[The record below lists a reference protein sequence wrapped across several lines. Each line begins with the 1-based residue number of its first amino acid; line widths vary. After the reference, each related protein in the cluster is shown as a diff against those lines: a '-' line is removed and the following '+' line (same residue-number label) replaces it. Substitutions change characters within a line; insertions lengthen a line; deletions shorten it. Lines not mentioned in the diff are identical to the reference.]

1 MAKLSIRDLE
11 LKNKRVFMRVDFNV
25 PLDEHGRV
33 TDDTRIV
40 ETLPTIDYALQH
52 RAHVIL
58 ASHLGRPKG
67 KPNPKMSLRPV
78 AEHLRI
84 LLDKTKSRDCNV
96 GFSPDCVGWEAEE
109 MVKKLEPGQLLLL
122 ENLRFHAEEEAND
135 ENFAKS
141 LAKLADLYVND
152 AFGAAHRAHASTAAI
167 ARLLPSAAGLLM
179 QREIEV
185 LSGLLEAPKKPFGA
199 IIGGAKISSKIGVLE
214 QLLARIDLLVL
225 GGAMANTFL
234 KAQGYDVGVSLVED
248 DQLAVARQTLQ
259 TAEQRGVQVILPIDV
274 VIADRF
280 AADAE
285 HRVVAADGILPG
297 WTVLDVGPRTVD
309 LIGQA
314 VTRCATV
321 LWNGPLGMFE
331 FPAFAGGTLAVAHML
346 ADAPGIVSVVG
357 GGESVAAVEQAG
369 LAARITHVSTGGGA
383 SLELLEGKTL
393 PGVAALAQA

>member
-1 MAKLSIRDLE
+1 
-11 LKNKRVFMRVDFNV
+11 
-25 PLDEHGRV
+25 
-33 TDDTRIV
+33 
-40 ETLPTIDYALQH
+40 
-52 RAHVIL
+52 
-58 ASHLGRPKG
+58 
-67 KPNPKMSLRPV
+67 
-78 AEHLRI
+78 
-84 LLDKTKSRDCNV
+84 
-96 GFSPDCVGWEAEE
+96 
-109 MVKKLEPGQLLLL
+109 
-122 ENLRFHAEEEAND
+122 
-135 ENFAKS
+135 
-141 LAKLADLYVND
+141 VND

-185 LSGLLEAPKKPFGA
+185 LSGLLEAPKKPVGA

-234 KAQGYDVGVSLVED
+234 KAQGYAVGASLVED

-259 TAEQRGVQVILPIDV
+259 TAAQRAVQVILPVDV

-280 AADAE
+280 AADAALQ
-285 HRVVAADGILPG
+285 VVAADEILPG
-297 WTVLDVGPRTVD
+297 WTVLDVGPQTVE
-309 LIGQA
+309 LIRQA

-346 ADAPGIVSVVG
+346 ADNPGIVSVVG

-369 LAARITHVSTGGGA
+369 LADRITHVSTGGGA

-393 PGVAALAQA
+393 PGVAALEQG

>member
-1 MAKLSIRDLE
+1 MAIRSVRDLDIAG
-11 LKNKRVFMRVDFNV
+11 KRVLVRVDFNV
-25 PLDEHGRV
+25 PLLPDGSV
-33 TDDTRIV
+33 GDDTRLRAS
-40 ETLPTIDYALQH
+40 LPTIRYLLEQGA
-52 RAHVIL
+52 AVISM
-58 ASHLGRPKG
+58 SHLGRPKG
-67 KPNPKMSLRPV
+67 GPDPKLSLRPV
-78 AEHLRI
+78 AARLAE
-84 LLDKTKSRDCNV
+84 LLGQPV
-96 GFSPDCVGWEAEE
+96 QFAPDCVGAET
-109 MVKKLEPGQLLLL
+109 VALARSLRPGQVLLL
-122 ENLRFHAEEEAND
+122 ENLRFHPEEERND
-135 ENFAKS
+135 PAFAQQ
-141 LAKLADLYVND
+141 LAALADLYVND

-234 KAQGYDVGVSLVED
+234 KAQGYAVGASLVED
-248 DQLAVARQTLQ
+248 GQLAVARQTLL
-259 TAEQRGVQVILPIDV
+259 TAEQRGVQVILPVDV

-280 AADAE
+280 AADAALQ
-285 HRVVAADGILPG
+285 VVAVDGILPG
-297 WTVLDVGPRTVD
+297 WTVLDVGPQTVER
-309 LIGQA
+309 IRQA
-314 VTRCATV
+314 VARCATV

-346 ADAPGIVSVVG
+346 ADNPDIVSVVG

-369 LAARITHVSTGGGA
+369 LSDRITHVSTGGGA

>member
-1 MAKLSIRDLE
+1 MAIRSVRDLDIAG
-11 LKNKRVFMRVDFNV
+11 KRVLVRVDFNV
-25 PLDEHGRV
+25 PLLPDGSV
-33 TDDTRIV
+33 GDDTRLRAS
-40 ETLPTIDYALQH
+40 LPTIRYLLEQGA
-52 RAHVIL
+52 AVISM
-58 ASHLGRPKG
+58 SHLGRPKG
-67 KPNPKMSLRPV
+67 GPDPKLSLRPV
-78 AEHLRI
+78 AARLAE
-84 LLDKTKSRDCNV
+84 LLGQPV
-96 GFSPDCVGWEAEE
+96 QFAPDCVGAET
-109 MVKKLEPGQLLLL
+109 VALARSLRPGQVLLL
-122 ENLRFHAEEEAND
+122 ENLRFHPEEERND
-135 ENFAKS
+135 PAFAQQ
-141 LAKLADLYVND
+141 LAALADLYVND

-234 KAQGYDVGVSLVED
+234 KAQGYAVGASLVED
-248 DQLAVARQTLQ
+248 GQLAVARQTLL
-259 TAEQRGVQVILPIDV
+259 TAEQRGVQVILPVDV

-280 AADAE
+280 AADAALQ
-285 HRVVAADGILPG
+285 VVAVDGILPG
-297 WTVLDVGPRTVD
+297 WAALDVGPQTVER
-309 LIGQA
+309 IRQA
-314 VTRCATV
+314 VAGCATV

-346 ADAPGIVSVVG
+346 ADNPDIVSVVG

-369 LAARITHVSTGGGA
+369 LSDRITHVSTGGGA

>member
-1 MAKLSIRDLE
+1 MAIRSVRDLDIAG
-11 LKNKRVFMRVDFNV
+11 KRVLVRVDFNV
-25 PLDEHGRV
+25 PLLPDGSV
-33 TDDTRIV
+33 GDDTRLRAS
-40 ETLPTIDYALQH
+40 LPTIRYLLEQGA
-52 RAHVIL
+52 AVISM
-58 ASHLGRPKG
+58 SHLGRPKG
-67 KPNPKMSLRPV
+67 GPDPKLSLRPV
-78 AEHLRI
+78 AARLAE
-84 LLDKTKSRDCNV
+84 LLGQPV
-96 GFSPDCVGWEAEE
+96 QFAPDCVGAET
-109 MVKKLEPGQLLLL
+109 VALARSLRPGQVLLL
-122 ENLRFHAEEEAND
+122 ENLRFHPEEERND
-135 ENFAKS
+135 PAFAQQ
-141 LAKLADLYVND
+141 LAALADLYVND

-234 KAQGYDVGVSLVED
+234 KAQGYAVGASLVED
-248 DQLAVARQTLQ
+248 GQLAVARQTLLK
-259 TAEQRGVQVILPIDV
+259 AEQRGVQVILPVDV

-280 AADAE
+280 AADAALQ
-285 HRVVAADGILPG
+285 VVAVDGILPG
-297 WTVLDVGPRTVD
+297 WTVLDVGPQTVER
-309 LIGQA
+309 IRQA
-314 VTRCATV
+314 VARCATV

-346 ADAPGIVSVVG
+346 ADNPDIVSVVG

-369 LAARITHVSTGGGA
+369 LSDRITHVSTGGGA

>member
-1 MAKLSIRDLE
+1 VGA
-11 LKNKRVFMRVDFNV
+11 
-25 PLDEHGRV
+25 
-33 TDDTRIV
+33 
-40 ETLPTIDYALQH
+40 ETVALA
-52 RAHVIL
+52 R
-58 ASHLGRPKG
+58 
-67 KPNPKMSLRPV
+67 SLRP
-78 AEHLRI
+78 
-84 LLDKTKSRDCNV
+84 
-96 GFSPDCVGWEAEE
+96 
-109 MVKKLEPGQLLLL
+109 GQVLLL
-122 ENLRFHAEEEAND
+122 ENLRFHPEEERND
-135 ENFAKS
+135 PAFAQQ
-141 LAKLADLYVND
+141 LAALADLYVND

-234 KAQGYDVGVSLVED
+234 KAQGYAVGASLVED
-248 DQLAVARQTLQ
+248 GQLAVARQTLL
-259 TAEQRGVQVILPIDV
+259 TAEQRGVQVILPVDV

-280 AADAE
+280 AADAALQ
-285 HRVVAADGILPG
+285 VVAVAGILPG
-297 WTVLDVGPRTVD
+297 WTVLDVGPQTVER
-309 LIGQA
+309 IRQA
-314 VTRCATV
+314 VARCATV

-346 ADAPGIVSVVG
+346 ADNPDIVSVVG

-369 LAARITHVSTGGGA
+369 LSDRITHVSTGGGA

>member
-1 MAKLSIRDLE
+1 MAIRSVRDLDVAGR
-11 LKNKRVFMRVDFNV
+11 RVLVRVDFNV
-25 PLDEHGRV
+25 PLLPDGSV
-33 TDDTRIV
+33 GDDTRLRAS
-40 ETLPTIDYALQH
+40 LPTIRYLLEHGAAVMLM
-52 RAHVIL
+52 
-58 ASHLGRPKG
+58 SHLGRPKG
-67 KPNPKMSLRPV
+67 GPDPKLSLAPV
-78 AEHLRI
+78 AARLAE
-84 LLDKTKSRDCNV
+84 LLGQPV
-96 GFSPDCVGWEAEE
+96 QFAPDCVGPETAA
-109 MVKKLEPGQLLLL
+109 LARALQPGQVLLL
-122 ENLRFHAEEEAND
+122 ENLRFHAEEERND
-135 ENFAKS
+135 PAFAQQ
-141 LAKLADLYVND
+141 LAGLADLYVND

-234 KAQGYDVGVSLVED
+234 KAQGYAVGASLVED

-259 TAEQRGVQVILPIDV
+259 TAAQRAVQVILPVDV

-280 AADAE
+280 AADAALQ
-285 HRVVAADGILPG
+285 VVAADEILPG
-297 WTVLDVGPRTVD
+297 WTVLDVGPQTVE
-309 LIGQA
+309 LIRQA

-346 ADAPGIVSVVG
+346 ADNPGIVSVVG

-369 LAARITHVSTGGGA
+369 LADRITHVSTGGGA

-393 PGVAALAQA
+393 PGVAALEQG

>member
-1 MAKLSIRDLE
+1 MAIRSVRDLDIAG
-11 LKNKRVFMRVDFNV
+11 KRVLVRVDFNV
-25 PLDEHGRV
+25 PLLPDGSV
-33 TDDTRIV
+33 GDDTRLRAS
-40 ETLPTIDYALQH
+40 LPTIRYLLEQGA
-52 RAHVIL
+52 AVISM
-58 ASHLGRPKG
+58 SHLGRPKG
-67 KPNPKMSLRPV
+67 GPDPKLSLRPV
-78 AEHLRI
+78 AARLAE
-84 LLDKTKSRDCNV
+84 LLGQPV
-96 GFSPDCVGWEAEE
+96 QFAPDCVGAET
-109 MVKKLEPGQLLLL
+109 VALARSLRPGQVLLL
-122 ENLRFHAEEEAND
+122 ENLRFHPEEERND
-135 ENFAKS
+135 PAFAQQ
-141 LAKLADLYVND
+141 LAALADLYVND

-234 KAQGYDVGVSLVED
+234 KAQGYAVGASLVED
-248 DQLAVARQTLQ
+248 GQLAVARQTLL
-259 TAEQRGVQVILPIDV
+259 TAEQRGVQVILPVDV

-280 AADAE
+280 AADAALQ
-285 HRVVAADGILPG
+285 VVAVDGILPG
-297 WTVLDVGPRTVD
+297 WAVLDVGPQTVER
-309 LIGQA
+309 IRQA
-314 VTRCATV
+314 VARCATV

-346 ADAPGIVSVVG
+346 ADNPDIVSVVG

-369 LAARITHVSTGGGA
+369 LSDRITHVSTGGGA

>member
-1 MAKLSIRDLE
+1 MAIRSVRDLDVAG
-11 LKNKRVFMRVDFNV
+11 KRVLVRVDFNV
-25 PLDEHGRV
+25 PLLPDGSV
-33 TDDTRIV
+33 GDDTRLRAS
-40 ETLPTIDYALQH
+40 LPTVHYLLEHGAAVMLM
-52 RAHVIL
+52 
-58 ASHLGRPKG
+58 SHLGRPKG
-67 KPNPKMSLRPV
+67 GPDPKLSLAPV
-78 AEHLRI
+78 AARLAE
-84 LLDKTKSRDCNV
+84 LLGQPV
-96 GFSPDCVGWEAEE
+96 QFAPDCVGPETAA
-109 MVKKLEPGQLLLL
+109 LARALQPGQVLLL
-122 ENLRFHAEEEAND
+122 ENLRFHAEEERND
-135 ENFAKS
+135 PAFAQQ
-141 LAKLADLYVND
+141 LAGLADLYVND

-234 KAQGYDVGVSLVED
+234 KAQGYAVGASLVED

-259 TAEQRGVQVILPIDV
+259 TAAQRAVQVILPVDV

-280 AADAE
+280 AADAALQ
-285 HRVVAADGILPG
+285 VVAADEILPG
-297 WTVLDVGPRTVD
+297 WTVLDVGPQTVE
-309 LIGQA
+309 LIRQA

-346 ADAPGIVSVVG
+346 ADNPGIVSVVG

-369 LAARITHVSTGGGA
+369 LADRITHVSTGGGA

-393 PGVAALAQA
+393 PGVAALEQG

>member
-1 MAKLSIRDLE
+1 MIRSVRDLDVTG
-11 LKNKRVFMRVDFNV
+11 KRVLVRVDFNV
-25 PLDEHGRV
+25 PLAPDGSV
-33 TDDTRIV
+33 GDDTRLRAS
-40 ETLPTIDYALQH
+40 LPTIRYLLEHGA
-52 RAHVIL
+52 AVIL
-58 ASHLGRPKG
+58 MSHLGRPKG
-67 KPNPKMSLRPV
+67 GPDPKLSLKPVAAHVAELLGQPVPFAPDCIGAETLASARSLRP
-78 AEHLRI
+78 
-84 LLDKTKSRDCNV
+84 
-96 GFSPDCVGWEAEE
+96 
-109 MVKKLEPGQLLLL
+109 GQVLLL
-122 ENLRFHAEEEAND
+122 ENLRFHAGEEHND
-135 ENFAKS
+135 PAFAQQ
-141 LAKLADLYVND
+141 LAVLADLYVND

-185 LSGLLEAPKKPFGA
+185 LSGLLEAPQKPFGA

-285 HRVVAADGILPG
+285 HRVVAADEILPG

-309 LIGQA
+309 LIRQA

>member
-1 MAKLSIRDLE
+1 MAIRSVRDLDVAG
-11 LKNKRVFMRVDFNV
+11 KRVLVRVDFNV
-25 PLDEHGRV
+25 PLLPDGSV
-33 TDDTRIV
+33 GDDTRLRAS
-40 ETLPTIDYALQH
+40 LPTIRYLLEHGAAVMLM
-52 RAHVIL
+52 
-58 ASHLGRPKG
+58 SHLGRPKG
-67 KPNPKMSLRPV
+67 GPDPKLSLAPV
-78 AEHLRI
+78 AARLAE
-84 LLDKTKSRDCNV
+84 LLGQPV
-96 GFSPDCVGWEAEE
+96 QFAPDCVGPETAA
-109 MVKKLEPGQLLLL
+109 LARALQPGQVLLL
-122 ENLRFHAEEEAND
+122 ENLRFHAEEERND
-135 ENFAKS
+135 PAFAQQ
-141 LAKLADLYVND
+141 LAGLADLYVND

-234 KAQGYDVGVSLVED
+234 KAQGYAVGASLVED

-259 TAEQRGVQVILPIDV
+259 TAAQRAVQVILPVDV

-280 AADAE
+280 AADAALQ
-285 HRVVAADGILPG
+285 VVAADEILPG
-297 WTVLDVGPRTVD
+297 WTVLDVGPQTVE
-309 LIGQA
+309 LIRQA

-346 ADAPGIVSVVG
+346 ADNPGIVSVVG

-369 LAARITHVSTGGGA
+369 LADRITHVSTGGGA

-393 PGVAALAQA
+393 PGVAALEQG

>member
-1 MAKLSIRDLE
+1 MAIRSVRDLDIAG
-11 LKNKRVFMRVDFNV
+11 KRVLVRVDFNV
-25 PLDEHGRV
+25 PLLPDGSV
-33 TDDTRIV
+33 GDDTRLRAS
-40 ETLPTIDYALQH
+40 LPTIRYLLEQGA
-52 RAHVIL
+52 AVISM
-58 ASHLGRPKG
+58 SHLGRPKG
-67 KPNPKMSLRPV
+67 GPDPKLSLRPV
-78 AEHLRI
+78 AARLAE
-84 LLDKTKSRDCNV
+84 LLGQPV
-96 GFSPDCVGWEAEE
+96 QFAPDCVGAET
-109 MVKKLEPGQLLLL
+109 VALARSLRPGQVLLL
-122 ENLRFHAEEEAND
+122 ENLRFHPEEERND
-135 ENFAKS
+135 PAFAQQ
-141 LAKLADLYVND
+141 LAALADLYVND

-234 KAQGYDVGVSLVED
+234 KAQGYAVGASLVED
-248 DQLAVARQTLQ
+248 GQLAVARQTLL
-259 TAEQRGVQVILPIDV
+259 TAEQRGVQVILPVDV

-280 AADAE
+280 AADAALQ
-285 HRVVAADGILPG
+285 VVAVAGILPG
-297 WTVLDVGPRTVD
+297 WTVLDVGPQTVER
-309 LIGQA
+309 IRQA
-314 VTRCATV
+314 VARCATV

-346 ADAPGIVSVVG
+346 ADNPDIVSVVG

-369 LAARITHVSTGGGA
+369 LSDRITHVSTGGGA